1 MNPDEHGQYILDI
14 DSYYNEDSNSIKY
27 MTSESGIDF
36 ANEPFL
42 KARLSDL
49 AEDNTEL
56 DQVNYRLQRIER
68 ALGIPADLDRN
79 VEMEEKHP
87 HLKQLADEYALAVEQ
102 HITLELLTP
111 PDLEEDDYIQV
122 PF

>member
-56 DQVNYRLQRIER
+56 DQVNYHLQRIER
-68 ALGIPADLDRN
+68 ALGIP
-79 VEMEEKHP
+79 
-87 HLKQLADEYALAVEQ
+87 
-102 HITLELLTP
+102 ITRPKSVTTEW
-111 PDLEEDDYIQV
+111 IKNNI
-122 PF
+122 

>member
-42 KARLSDL
+42 KDIAD
-49 AEDNTEL
+49 EEGNTEL

-87 HLKQLADEYALAVEQ
+87 HLKEMAKAYNLAVEQ
-102 HITLELLTP
+102 HVTLELLRP
-111 PDLEEDDYIQV
+111 SEPNLEVDI